1 MNYEKCLV
9 EVDEVLNHLI
19 DEELNKIPEEIK
31 IGIKEKK
38 DKDYIWHYDETK
50 KIYEQA
56 ISREAIAILSYL
68 NMEYLLD
75 EEKKALME
83 EIHRFNKKK
92 KYNFDIKFQKNKIT
106 SLNTDIIQESKET
119 QNINLMVPKQKKWY
133 IKIFSTIKNIFSKH

>member
-133 IKIFSTIKNIFSKH
+133 IIIFSTIKNIFSKH